1 MCRSCAISRRLHPW
15 ARGSGGP
22 VPTPVVV
29 SWLAFLKPSGGVG
42 AGGGAGGSAAGA
54 RRAAGKA
61 EGLAA
66 TGGLVLCAQPGELP
80 CPWPWP
86 AASLGPMP
94 SAPQTPLALSIC
106 SAVDEAG
113 RRLQLQI
120 GLFCVMQHVLPSLV
134 FLWQPQKYY
143 TKCSPDIHGLICISC
158 GVGCFPP
165 RCSCLGWLKSS
176 RLCATLLTFILV
188 FPYHR
193 RAGGGELSRKR
204 AFVAASFLLNFRPM
218 NFCIASRNYKGHG
231 LMSV

>member
-1 MCRSCAISRRLHPW
+1 MPLVCYFQATSPLGAGEWWPCPYPGHSLLAGFPETLWRGRCGGR
-15 ARGSGGP
+15 ARGSAAERGGQRGRQRGLQP
-22 VPTPVVV
+22 PR
-29 SWLAFLKPSGGVG
+29 
-42 AGGGAGGSAAGA
+42 AGPLCSA
-54 RRAAGKA
+54 
-61 EGLAA
+61 
-66 TGGLVLCAQPGELP
+66 GELP

-94 SAPQTPLALSIC
+94 SAPQTPLALSIF

-176 RLCATLLTFILV
+176 RPCATLLTFILV

-218 NFCIASRNYKGHG
+218 NFCIVSRNYKGHG